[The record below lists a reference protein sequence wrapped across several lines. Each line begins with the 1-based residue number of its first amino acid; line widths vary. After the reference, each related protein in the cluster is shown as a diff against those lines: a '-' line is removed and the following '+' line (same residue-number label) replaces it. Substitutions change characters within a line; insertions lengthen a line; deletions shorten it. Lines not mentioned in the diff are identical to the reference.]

1 MTPQGT
7 KIQGDKMKSLRIAL
21 FTGVLALAGCDST
34 YYATMEK
41 FGQHKRDIL
50 VSRVENT
57 TESQEEAKEQF
68 ASALEQ
74 FSSLIQFDG
83 GDLQDQYESSQQHY
97 DDSLAA
103 ANEVSA
109 NIDSIE
115 NVAEDLFDEWQE
127 EIEQYSSQS
136 FKRQSQQKMR
146 ETRRNYEAVV
156 KKMRRAEAKMEPV
169 LAAFK
174 DNVLFL
180 KHNLNAQAIGSLK
193 SEYQVIKRDIEA
205 LIKEVNASIDN
216 SKQFID
222 ALKADMN

>member
-1 MTPQGT
+1 
-7 KIQGDKMKSLRIAL
+7 MKSLRIAL
-21 FTGVLALAGCDST
+21 FTGVIALTGCDST

-50 VSRVENT
+50 VNRVENT
-57 TESQEEAKEQF
+57 TESQEEAKQQF

-83 GDLQDQYESSQQHY
+83 GDLQDQYEASQQHY

>member
-1 MTPQGT
+1 
-7 KIQGDKMKSLRIAL
+7 MKLFRVAFFIGFSSIVSLS
-21 FTGVLALAGCDST
+21 GCDST

-83 GDLQDQYESSQQHY
+83 GDLQDQYEASQQHY

-103 ANEVSA
+103 AKEVSA

-115 NVAEDLFDEWQE
+115 SVAEDLFDEWQE

-222 ALKADMN
+222 VLKADMN

>member
-1 MTPQGT
+1 
-7 KIQGDKMKSLRIAL
+7 MKSLRIAL

-83 GDLQDQYESSQQHY
+83 GDLQDQYEASQQHY

-156 KKMRRAEAKMEPV
+156 KKMRRAKAKMEPV

>member
-1 MTPQGT
+1 
-7 KIQGDKMKSLRIAL
+7 MKLFRVAFFIGFSSIVSLS
-21 FTGVLALAGCDST
+21 GCDST

-83 GDLQDQYESSQQHY
+83 GDLQDQYEASQQHY

-103 ANEVSA
+103 AKEVSA

-115 NVAEDLFDEWQE
+115 SVAEDLFDEWQE

>member
-1 MTPQGT
+1 MLQGI
-7 KIQGDKMKSLRIAL
+7 KVQGDKMKTLRIAFLTSL
-21 FTGVLALAGCDST
+21 FTLIGCDST

-50 VSRVENT
+50 VNRVENT
-57 TESQEEAKEQF
+57 TESQEEAKQQF

-83 GDLQDQYESSQQHY
+83 GDLQDQYEASQQHY

-169 LAAFK
+169 LVAFK

-216 SKQFID
+216 SREFID

>member
-1 MTPQGT
+1 
-7 KIQGDKMKSLRIAL
+7 MKSLRIAL

>member
-83 GDLQDQYESSQQHY
+83 GDLQDQYEASQQHY

>member
-1 MTPQGT
+1 
-7 KIQGDKMKSLRIAL
+7 MKSLRIAL

-83 GDLQDQYESSQQHY
+83 GDLQDQYEASQQHY

>member
-1 MTPQGT
+1 MPQGT
-7 KIQGDKMKSLRIAL
+7 KIQGDKMKLLRIAL
-21 FTGVLALAGCDST
+21 ITGVLALVGCDST

-57 TESQEEAKEQF
+57 TESQEEAKQQF

-83 GDLQDQYESSQQHY
+83 GDLQDQYEASQQHY

-136 FKRQSQQKMR
+136 FKTS
-146 ETRRNYEAVV
+146 ES
-156 KKMRRAEAKMEPV
+156 AK
-169 LAAFK
+169 
-174 DNVLFL
+174 
-180 KHNLNAQAIGSLK
+180 
-193 SEYQVIKRDIEA
+193 
-205 LIKEVNASIDN
+205 
-216 SKQFID
+216 D
-222 ALKADMN
+222 A